1 MQKMFRNGPF
11 AVCQSLQKAI
21 GRPGTYGLNL
31 SSSKSDTFSQVIKFS
46 TGKEKS
52 FIGGVRGDKHSLDAG
67 IHSHNATCRSWFWDF
82 FFITKD
88 QIKFFIDLFK
98 FRVLPAVLRN
108 IRMVH
113 GNALTP
119 KGNAFSGFIE
129 VPFPDQRKS
138 GIFKNSQFPSFIGL
152 GGFISCGNMLAN
164 TAGKLTGKIKF
175 FSERWVV
182 GLGESIRVHFFGIE
196 SQRRKPV
203 QGLEIVFDYFRGLGR
218 AFNFNFGG
226 SDDFHYKGSFILM

>member
-1 MQKMFRNGPF
+1 
-11 AVCQSLQKAI
+11 
-21 GRPGTYGLNL
+21 
-31 SSSKSDTFSQVIKFS
+31 
-46 TGKEKS
+46 
-52 FIGGVRGDKHSLDAG
+52 
-67 IHSHNATCRSWFWDF
+67 
-82 FFITKD
+82 
-88 QIKFFIDLFK
+88 
-98 FRVLPAVLRN
+98 
-108 IRMVH
+108 MVH